1 MKERAKLFVS
11 GGSQAVR
18 LPKAYRFENQGE
30 VRISREGDR
39 VILEPARRRW
49 SRAGQSHRRLSCSS
63 SPGHAAG
70 QLVEA
75 EVRTSV
81 ASR

>member
-1 MKERAKLFVS
+1 MSERAKVFVS

-30 VRISREGDR
+30 VLISREGAR

-49 SRAGQSHRRLSCSS
+49 SRAFIELSGAAPEFPYPDEPPPAE
-63 SPGHAAG
+63 PGPN
-70 QLVEA
+70 LD
-75 EVRTSV
+75 
-81 ASR
+81 

>member
-1 MKERAKLFVS
+1 MSARAKLFVS

-30 VRISREGDR
+30 VCISREGDR

-49 SRAGQSHRRLSCSS
+49 SRAFIELSGAAPDFPYPDELPPAD
-63 SPGHAAG
+63 PGPD
-70 QLVEA
+70 LD
-75 EVRTSV
+75 
-81 ASR
+81 